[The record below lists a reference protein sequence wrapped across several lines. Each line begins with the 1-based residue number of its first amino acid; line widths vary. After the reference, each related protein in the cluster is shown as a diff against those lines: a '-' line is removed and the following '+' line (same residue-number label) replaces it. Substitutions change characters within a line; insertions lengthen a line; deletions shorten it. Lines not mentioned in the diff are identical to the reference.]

1 MYKYLKSF
9 FDFVFGV
16 LFFVLASPIFIVVT
30 LLLFISN
37 RGKPFFYQQRPG
49 KDGRVFKIVKFK
61 SMNDKRNAQGELLP
75 DEERITTVGHIV
87 RKTSLDEIPQLLNV
101 IKGDMSFVG
110 PRPLLVRYM
119 PLYNDEQKRRHNVKP
134 GITGWA
140 QINGRNAISWEEK
153 FKHDVYYVDHMSLPL
168 DLKILFRTVAKVVKR
183 DDISSETSAT
193 MEAFTGSPTE
203 EELNP

>member
-30 LLLFISN
+30 ILLFISN
-37 RGKPFFYQQRPG
+37 RGKPFFYQKRPG

-61 SMNDKRNAQGELLP
+61 SMNDKRNAQGKLLP
-75 DEERITTVGHIV
+75 DEERITSVGHIV

-153 FKHDVYYVDHMSLPL
+153 FKYDVYYVDHMSPLL

>member
-9 FDFVFGV
+9 FDFLFGV

-153 FKHDVYYVDHMSLPL
+153 FKHDVYYVDHMSPLL